1 MNRSLLSFL
10 FLCSTLSV
18 VGQDPVKENI
28 HQTLDAWHTAASEA
42 NYDAYFDLLT
52 EDAVF
57 VGTDATEVWG
67 KAAFAAFSKPYF
79 DRGKAWSFTA
89 VQRNVYVDSGQNT
102 AWFDELLD
110 TWMLLCRGSGV
121 LKKVNGEWKISH
133 YVLSI
138 TIPNDEVNPVIA
150 LKKEN
155 DSTLLQTLIRRD

>member
-1 MNRSLLSFL
+1 MNRTLFSFL
-10 FLCSTLSV
+10 LLCSTLGA
-18 VGQDPVKENI
+18 VGQEPEKEGI
-28 HQTLDAWHTAASEA
+28 HQTLDTWHRAASEA
-42 NYDAYFDLLT
+42 DFDTYFDLLT

-67 KAAFAAFSKPYF
+67 KAAFMSFSKPYF

-89 VQRNVYVDSGQNT
+89 VQRNIYVDSGQNI

>member
-1 MNRSLLSFL
+1 MFSFL
-10 FLCSTLSV
+10 LLCSTLGA
-18 VGQDPVKENI
+18 VGQEPEKEGI
-28 HQTLDAWHTAASEA
+28 HQTLDTWHRAASEA
-42 NYDAYFDLLT
+42 DFDTYFDLLT

-67 KAAFAAFSKPYF
+67 KAAFMAFSKPYF

-89 VQRNVYVDSGQNT
+89 VQRNIYVDSGQNI